1 MGAIKNMKSTIYFIV
16 GILVLSGFTTLSMG
30 DAGKKQGNLRFSF
43 SEPTLVEKEVFVE
56 LQSEGTDSWIF
67 DAGSP
72 MLPRRIE
79 TVNLPFGATIQ
90 DVNCVASGV
99 QTKVLSQKIRP
110 APQPMPLSSD
120 VPISSAP
127 EMNPDIYSSDNL
139 YPADWVSY
147 HVGAGLDE
155 NNQHKT
161 FLTIDTYPVRYE
173 PGSDTIYYASDIDVT
188 ITYKVP
194 ETTPFPAS
202 TEYKLVIIAP
212 SKFSNALQPLI
223 DHKISKGVSTMLKT
237 TEDIY
242 SEYTGYDTAEQI
254 KYFIKD
260 AVETY
265 NTTYI
270 LLVGG
275 LKSRIYA
282 VPRDSTSL
290 GSKGWYLPVRYSSVM
305 TGPGDDPGFIS
316 DLYYADIY
324 NATGD
329 FCSWDSNGN
338 HVYAEFGGINADKVD
353 LYPDVALGRLPCRS
367 IKEVQ
372 GVVDKIVTY
381 ESGPA
386 DPSWFNKMVLVS
398 GDGFLDQVDLGIAW
412 NTNSLPNGAYTI
424 YAQSKNINNVY
435 GPIDTLHI
443 TIDKTKAT
451 TLTFNHDD
459 NLITGLNYPFP
470 PVAEIV
476 SVSEGDVL
484 GNTDF
489 SYVPTEREAYLNG
502 QLHWADLQYTSG
514 VLRIRGKT
522 YDPRPYGVQTDIHVW
537 VNNSAG
543 AKVFSQT
550 RTGFKMYWE
559 GEWTCGDQLLLGRAG
574 AAYYMPTEFEKIFL
588 FSSNGQWTSQ
598 KQVIDAISQG
608 AGFVFFS
615 GHGSPAVWANHYPGI
630 PGNRKYAEIDGL
642 STVNKGLPVFPMDSI
657 TNDYKNPVVVVG
669 GCHNS
674 MFNVSLL
681 PTFLDMKNT
690 HQMQTYGTPTSEC
703 WSERFVRL
711 AKTGA
716 IATMGNTGFG
726 YGILNEFCTTGGL
739 DNYITTEFFVQ
750 YGTHGHHVL
759 GQAYAGTLTEYI
771 SHFKAEGWDS
781 SHQKTVEQWVLLGDP
796 SLLIGGYS

>member
-1 MGAIKNMKSTIYFIV
+1 MKSTIYFIV
-16 GILVLSGFTTLSMG
+16 GIFVLSGFTTLCMG
-30 DAGKKQGNLRFSF
+30 DAGQKQGNLRFSF
-43 SEPTLVEKEVFVE
+43 SEPSFVEKEVFVE
-56 LQSEGTDSWIF
+56 LRSEGTDSWIF

-79 TVNLPFGATIQ
+79 TLTLPFGSTIL
-90 DVNCVASGV
+90 DINCVASGV

-120 VPISSAP
+120 VPIPSAP
-127 EMNPDIYSSDNL
+127 EMNPEIYGSDTL
-139 YPADWVSY
+139 YPANWVSY

-173 PGSDTIYYASDIDVT
+173 PASDIIYYTSDIDVT
-188 ITYKVP
+188 VTYKVP
-194 ETTPFPAS
+194 DRTPFPAN

-212 SKFSNALQPLI
+212 AKFSSALQPLI
-223 DHKISKGVSTMLKT
+223 DHKIAKGISTTLKT

-242 SEYTGYDTAEQI
+242 KEYTGYDKPEQI

-260 AVETY
+260 ALETW
-265 NTTYI
+265 NTTYV

-282 VPRDSTSL
+282 VPRDNPGE
-290 GSKGWYLPVRYSSVM
+290 GSKGWNLPVRYSSLS
-305 TGPGDDPGFIS
+305 TGAGDDPGYIS

-324 NATGD
+324 NATGG
-329 FCSWDSNGN
+329 FCNWDKNGN
-338 HVYAEFGGINADKVD
+338 HIYAQFGADKVD
-353 LYPDVALGRLPCRS
+353 LYPDVALGRLPCRTT
-367 IKEVQ
+367 KEVK
-372 GVVDKIVTY
+372 GVVDKIITY
-381 ESGPA
+381 ETTA

-398 GDGFLDQVDLGIAW
+398 GDGFLDQVDLGISW

-459 NLITGLNYPFP
+459 HLITGLKYPFP

-484 GNTDF
+484 GNTDY
-489 SYVPTEREAYLNG
+489 SYSPTEREAYLNS

-514 VLRIRGKT
+514 VLKIRGKT
-522 YDPRPYGVQTDIHVW
+522 YDPRPYGVETDIHVW

-543 AKVFSQT
+543 TTVFTQT

-574 AAYYMPTEFEKIFL
+574 GAYYMPSEFEKTYL
-588 FSSNGQWTSQ
+588 FSSNGQWTGQ
-598 KQVIDAISQG
+598 TEVINAINQG

-615 GHGSPAVWANHYPGI
+615 GHGSPSVWANHYPGV
-630 PGNRKYAEIDGL
+630 PGNRQNGDLIGL
-642 STVNKGLPVFPMDSI
+642 SAVQFKLPIFPMDTL
-657 TNDYKNPVVVVG
+657 TNEYKNPVVVVG

-674 MFNVSLL
+674 MFNVSLI
-681 PTFLDMKNT
+681 PTLLDSKNQHST
-690 HQMQTYGTPTSEC
+690 HSYGMPVAEC
-703 WSERFVRL
+703 WSERIVNL
-711 AKTGA
+711 PKIGA
-716 IATMGNTGFG
+716 IATMGNTGYG

-750 YGTHGHHVL
+750 YGTDGHHIL

-771 SHFKAEGWDS
+771 SHFKAEGWDNA
-781 SHQKTVEQWVLLGDP
+781 HEKTVEQWVLLGDP